1 MGQHTR
7 THIPIYE
14 ARPRHT
20 LLPSQTSPLF
30 MAIAR
35 ILSPAYLRF
44 ILKFHRVLLHQP
56 EALLTAFRHFQQGQT
71 RLIFAFRHP
80 YGDEPQLLQY
90 VFDCL
95 VPKAARKAGQPLPSR
110 PHVRFVHGYEVA
122 LWGDAIIR
130 LALPLSGALPIH
142 HLQADP
148 SGMKRIREVL
158 LHGDCPLA
166 LAPEGQVS
174 YRSGAVPR
182 LEPGTARMGFWCA
195 KDLEKDGRKEQAVIV
210 PVSVHHAFHEKD
222 AKKLIQL
229 VEDLEAFCGVSQ
241 GEKSD
246 KATSAFQGKH
256 LIQNP
261 GFRQETRNRLVKLE
275 TSLLALAETH
285 YHTMC
290 VHTPPPV
297 SDSPSAEAPRS
308 ASSLSDPI
316 YRQARWDA
324 LMETALQAGE
334 RILGLPV
341 RAEEKMPSSRDALL
355 EARIARVYRIRR
367 EGWERVYPLRAM
379 SSPVSKPVR
388 HRLADEAAL
397 SQSMSHRL
405 ADEAALSQSMSHRLA
420 GEAWYAM
427 RHMEFVDIME
437 YLDTAY
443 LDAEKDLAGPS
454 FNRLCETALNLHDLA
469 HRLAGGNFTNRINP
483 LRKTAVVLAGDP
495 IHLSERLP
503 AYRDNMRKAAQEVTD
518 ELKMAFE
525 SLINTYER
533 RSAE

>member
-20 LLPSQTSPLF
+20 LLPSHTSPLF

-44 ILKFHRVLLHQP
+44 ILKFQRVLLHQP

-95 VPKAARKAGQPLPSR
+95 VPKAARKAAQPLPSR

-158 LHGDCPLA
+158 LHGMCPLA

-222 AKKLIQL
+222 AKKLMQL

-256 LIQNP
+256 PIQNP

-290 VHTPPPV
+290 GHTPPPV
-297 SDSPSAEAPRS
+297 SDSPSSEAPS
-308 ASSLSDPI
+308 PASPLTDPM

-341 RAEEKMPSSRDALL
+341 RAEEKTPSSRDALL

-379 SSPVSKPVR
+379 PSPVSKPIR
-388 HRLADEAAL
+388 HRQADEAT
-397 SQSMSHRL
+397 
-405 ADEAALSQSMSHRLA
+405 LSQSMSHRLA

-443 LDAEKDLAGPS
+443 LDAENNLAGPS
-454 FNRLCETALNLHDLA
+454 YNRLCETALNLYDLA

-483 LRKTAVVLAGDP
+483 LRKTAVVLAGNP
-495 IHLSERLP
+495 INLSARLP
-503 AYRDNMRKAAQEVTD
+503 SYRDNMRQATQEVTD
-518 ELKMAFE
+518 DLKMAFE
-525 SLINTYER
+525 SLISTYER
-533 RSAE
+533 RSVE

>member
-1 MGQHTR
+1 
-7 THIPIYE
+7 
-14 ARPRHT
+14 
-20 LLPSQTSPLF
+20 
-30 MAIAR
+30 
-35 ILSPAYLRF
+35 
-44 ILKFHRVLLHQP
+44 
-56 EALLTAFRHFQQGQT
+56 
-71 RLIFAFRHP
+71 
-80 YGDEPQLLQY
+80 
-90 VFDCL
+90 
-95 VPKAARKAGQPLPSR
+95 
-110 PHVRFVHGYEVA
+110 
-122 LWGDAIIR
+122 
-130 LALPLSGALPIH
+130 
-142 HLQADP
+142 
-148 SGMKRIREVL
+148 
-158 LHGDCPLA
+158 
-166 LAPEGQVS
+166 
-174 YRSGAVPR
+174 
-182 LEPGTARMGFWCA
+182 
-195 KDLEKDGRKEQAVIV
+195 
-210 PVSVHHAFHEKD
+210 
-222 AKKLIQL
+222 
-229 VEDLEAFCGVSQ
+229 
-241 GEKSD
+241 
-246 KATSAFQGKH
+246 
-256 LIQNP
+256 
-261 GFRQETRNRLVKLE
+261 
-275 TSLLALAETH
+275 
-285 YHTMC
+285 
-290 VHTPPPV
+290 
-297 SDSPSAEAPRS
+297 
-308 ASSLSDPI
+308 
-316 YRQARWDA
+316 
-324 LMETALQAGE
+324 METALQAGE

-379 SSPVSKPVR
+379 PSPVSKPVR
-388 HRLADEAAL
+388 HR
-397 SQSMSHRL
+397 Q